1 MCHQKHFGLVRWRE
15 SGRRNN
21 LSKGTDV
28 ESAGV
33 RGEAEPVNCCPEG
46 LASQAGPCCLYGNV
60 GHTNRRVRVSTR
72 GHEARGAGGPAD
84 RRKGR
89 RMRWYRR

>member
-1 MCHQKHFGLVRWRE
+1 MRWRE